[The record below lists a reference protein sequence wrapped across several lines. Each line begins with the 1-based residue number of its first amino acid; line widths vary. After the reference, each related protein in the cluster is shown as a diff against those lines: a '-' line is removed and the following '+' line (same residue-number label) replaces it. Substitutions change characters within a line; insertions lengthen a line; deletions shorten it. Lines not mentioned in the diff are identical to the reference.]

1 MRHIACGPHP
11 GGPPGYPLAVDA
23 KRQDATSKKP
33 PFQGAQSTLSGRQD
47 DECCEQERCGC
58 PKSAKAKHQAALK
71 RAQLFPCDQILCHDL
86 LRGPCH
92 DLCLSAREACLFKP
106 LGMFLCVE
114 GHHYRSSCLAFCLFS
129 PFWHPAASG
138 SRGAGGSENQL
149 TKGEWVIRLPVT
161 LSLHAYSLQ
170 TAS

>member
-11 GGPPGYPLAVDA
+11 GGPPGCPLAVVA
-23 KRQDATSKKP
+23 KRQDATSKEP
-33 PFQGAQSTLSGRQD
+33 LCRGGSTLSGGQN
-47 DECCEQERCGC
+47 DECCEHGRCCC

-71 RAQLFPCDQILCHDL
+71 CAQLSPRDQILCHDL

-114 GHHYRSSCLAFCLFS
+114 GHQYRSSCLAFCLFS

-149 TKGEWVIRLPVT
+149 TKGEWAIRLPVT
-161 LSLHAYSLQ
+161 LSLHAHSLQ

>member
-11 GGPPGYPLAVDA
+11 GGPPGCPLAVVA

-33 PFQGAQSTLSGRQD
+33 PFQGAQSTLSGGQD

-71 RAQLFPCDQILCHDL
+71 CAQLSPCDQILCHDL
-86 LRGPCH
+86 LRCPCH
-92 DLCLSAREACLFKP
+92 DLCLPAREACLFKP

-114 GHHYRSSCLAFCLFS
+114 IIIG
-129 PFWHPAASG
+129 
-138 SRGAGGSENQL
+138 
-149 TKGEWVIRLPVT
+149 LPV
-161 LSLHAYSLQ
+161 LPFVSSVPFGILQ
-170 TAS
+170 PVGQGELVVLKTS